1 MQTFKSCVGESC
13 IIYKRSQK
21 HLVPKAK
28 VTQSSDSAEVFRQI
42 WEEGTMEAYE
52 SFYIIGLN
60 AANNLCGY
68 ARVSV
73 GGVTATVVDTKIVMR
88 YLLEW
93 NCTCFILAHNH
104 PSGQTNPSMYDR
116 KLTLD
121 LKKAGEVMGFKLL
134 DHIILTEETYYS
146 FADEGEL

>member
-28 VTQSSDSAEVFRQI
+28 ITQSSDCAEVFRQI
-42 WEEGTMEAYE
+42 WEEGTIEAYE
-52 SFYIIGLN
+52 SFYLIGLN
-60 AANNLCGY
+60 AANNLQGY
-68 ARVSV
+68 ARISV
-73 GGVTATVVDTKIVMR
+73 GGVSATVVDQRVVMR

-104 PSGQTNPSMYDR
+104 PSGNTKPSHNDRQLTN
-116 KLTLD
+116 D
-121 LKKAGEVMGFKLL
+121 LKKAGEIMGFKLL
-134 DHIILTEETYYS
+134 DHIILTEKTYYS